1 MNKIAK
7 PLVIEELRAM
17 RRQLQDKATIVDAAR
32 FSDAI
37 DKDRFNELDAELNNL
52 NADINAFCRVIAHI
66 VEVE

>member
-17 RRQLQDKATIVDAAR
+17 RRQLQDKVTIVDAAR